1 VICLVLTFLQIR
13 RNLSTH
19 TWRHMSM
26 AIVTRHLRSISALLT
41 LSLLVVVS
49 ACGASPGTG
58 GAASS
63 PPTSV
68 SADQQATTT
77 APSPAQ
83 QVLSGVIIEGL
94 RSTCRILQTSQRRYA
109 LTGAASQRLG
119 QGDKVTVTGV
129 ERTDLVN
136 PCGLTFVVTSTR

>member
-1 VICLVLTFLQIR
+1 M
-13 RNLSTH
+13 N
-19 TWRHMSM
+19 M
-26 AIVTRHLRSISALLT
+26 AIVTRSLRFISALLT
-41 LSLLVVVS
+41 LSLLVVIS
-49 ACGASPGTG
+49 ACGASPGTS

-63 PPTSV
+63 PATSV

-77 APSPAQ
+77 QPGPAQ
-83 QVLSGVIIEGL
+83 QLSGVIIEGL

-109 LTGAASQRLG
+109 LTGAASQRLR

-129 ERTDLVN
+129 VRTDLIN

>member
-1 VICLVLTFLQIR
+1 VICLLFTLLRIR
-13 RNLSTH
+13 GNLSAH
-19 TWRHMSM
+19 PWRHMSM
-26 AIVTRHLRSISALLT
+26 AIVTRPLRFISALLT
-41 LSLLVVVS
+41 LSLLVVIS
-49 ACGASPGTG
+49 ACGASPGTS

-68 SADQQATTT
+68 SADQQATTE
-77 APSPAQ
+77 PGPAQ
-83 QVLSGVIIEGL
+83 QKLSGVIIEGL
-94 RSTCRILQTSQRRYA
+94 RPTCRILQTSQRRYA
-109 LTGAASQRLG
+109 LTGAASQRLR